1 MADSTTRPGIDDETS
16 GKTSATIRDLKEA
29 AREARAQKAAATP
42 VMPGAH
48 LPTSTVI
55 WTTRFIVLFALTFVV
70 GLSAESLFTTGWLN
84 GYYPG
89 GWVLLGHVALIFG
102 CWITVVL
109 VTRSWW
115 ARIGAIFGCIWA
127 LFITINLTVNLHA
140 VDPSS
145 PIFAHLNAAM
155 SSALLGAYIC
165 LSIEHMPLRSWDT
178 WFFIL
183 APIVGSCAVLLMYF
197 LTPADNRSLST
208 IESDVAAVALFL
220 CIFVWWI
227 RPSCWRAQPCPTL
240 LFGIA
245 PTITLLL
252 SIPNIA
258 TNEANFFLGQVS
270 LLCLL
275 LGAMRILQCELRH

>member
-1 MADSTTRPGIDDETS
+1 MADSTIRPGIDDETS
-16 GKTSATIRDLKEA
+16 GESSVTISNLKEA
-29 AREARAQKAAATP
+29 AREARAQGATATP

-48 LPTSTVI
+48 LQSSSVI
-55 WTTRFIVLFALTFVV
+55 WTPRFIVLFALTFVV

-84 GYYPG
+84 SYYPG

-109 VTRSWW
+109 VTHSWW
-115 ARIGAIFGCIWA
+115 TRIGALFSCIWA
-127 LFITINLTVNLHA
+127 LFITINLIVNLHA

-145 PIFAHLNAAM
+145 PILGHLNAAM

-165 LSIEHMPLRSWDT
+165 LSIEHTRLRSWDT

-183 APIVGSCAVLLMYF
+183 APILGSCAVPLMYF

-208 IESDVAAVALFL
+208 IESDVAAVAIFL

-227 RPSCWRAQPCPTL
+227 RPSCWRAQPGPTL

-245 PTITLLL
+245 PTIVLLL

-258 TNEANFFLGQVS
+258 TKEANFFLGQVS

-275 LGAMRILQCELRH
+275 LGAIRILQCELRH

>member
-1 MADSTTRPGIDDETS
+1 MADSTIRPGIDDETS
-16 GKTSATIRDLKEA
+16 GETSTAIRDPKEA
-29 AREARAQKAAATP
+29 VREARAQKAAATP
-42 VMPGAH
+42 VMPGAP
-48 LPTSTVI
+48 LQTSTVI
-55 WTTRFIVLFALTFVV
+55 WTPRFIVLFALTVVV

-89 GWVLLGHVALIFG
+89 GWVLLGHVALILG

-115 ARIGAIFGCIWA
+115 ARIGALFGCIWA
-127 LFITINLTVNLHA
+127 LFITINLIVNLHA
-140 VDPSS
+140 VDPSP
-145 PIFAHLNAAM
+145 PILAHLNAAM

-165 LSIEHMPLRSWDT
+165 LSIEHTPHRSWDT
-178 WFFIL
+178 WFFIF
-183 APIVGSCAVLLMYF
+183 APILASCAVPLMYF
-197 LTPADNRSLST
+197 LTPAYDRSLSS
-208 IESDVAAVALFL
+208 IESDVAAVAMFL

-240 LFGIA
+240 LFGISPA
-245 PTITLLL
+245 IVLLL

-275 LGAMRILQCELRH
+275 LGAIRTLQCELRH